1 MLTEYHF
8 PTPVYIKEIPNA
20 VELNQYLEKQI
31 LKWNKE
37 DPKGVSK
44 TNAGGWHSTTDM
56 NKKQEYNP
64 LSKELFNMQDE
75 IFQKEYLTM
84 KPVLGNMWANIN
96 YPGGY
101 NRPHLHPNSLFS
113 GVYWIKAPKKSGNL
127 MLYEP
132 RPGVQCT
139 MPNRK
144 EGKLPSQL
152 WREVHYEPK
161 AGTCIMFPSWL
172 WHEVRPNRSNDIRIS
187 VSFNFLNI
195 LTLRDEKDMKS
206 LFGKNK

>member
-1 MLTEYHF
+1 MITEYHF

-20 VELNQYLEKQI
+20 VELNHYLEKQI

-56 NKKQEYNP
+56 NKKQEYDP

-96 YPGGY
+96 PPGGF

-132 RPGVQCT
+132 RPGAQCT

-172 WHEVRPNRSNDIRIS
+172 WHEVKPNESNDIRIS
-187 VSFNFLNI
+187 VSFNFLQ
-195 LTLRDEKDMKS
+195 R
-206 LFGKNK
+206 